1 MSTELQINNSVVWQ
15 LILIRLIIAVSMAA
29 LGSILAIS
37 FKKISHHALC
47 VLISFA
53 AGALLAVSLMDIVPE
68 TLELV
73 GWFGG
78 SLSLLS
84 GYILFFFVTK
94 FIFHICPAC
103 AATHTE
109 INFKAITIAMVTA
122 LAIHSFMDGLAIYSG
137 YMTKSFVGMLIFL
150 AVAYHKLP
158 EGMAL
163 TLVARGSGMNRLKA
177 FATCVGLEFTTTL
190 AGGLVGFFMMI
201 PDSSKWIG
209 FVLGHVGGG
218 FIFLVVHALLSE
230 VVKHHPRSTVFA
242 ALAGGTSIA
251 VLGLLIGT
259 H

>member
-1 MSTELQINNSVVWQ
+1 MNPMAVWH
-15 LILIRLIIAVSMAA
+15 LILIRLVIAVSMAG
-29 LGSILAIS
+29 LGSLVAVS
-37 FKKISHHALC
+37 FKKISHLGLC
-47 VLISFA
+47 ILISFA
-53 AGALLAVSLMDIVPE
+53 AGALLAVSLLDIVPE
-68 TLELV
+68 TFALI
-73 GWFGG
+73 GWAGA

-109 INFKAITIAMVTA
+109 INFKAITIAMITA
-122 LAIHSFMDGLAIYSG
+122 LSIHSFMDGLAIYSG
-137 YMTKSFVGMLIFL
+137 YLTQSSVGMLIFL

-163 TLVARGSGMNRLKA
+163 TLVARGSGMSRLKA

-190 AGGLVGFFMMI
+190 AGGFVGLFMMI

-209 FVLGHVGGG
+209 YVLGHVGGG
-218 FIFLVVHALLSE
+218 FIFLVIHALLSE
-230 VVKHHPRSTVFA
+230 VVKHHPRSTIFA

-251 VLGLLIGT
+251 VIGLLIGT